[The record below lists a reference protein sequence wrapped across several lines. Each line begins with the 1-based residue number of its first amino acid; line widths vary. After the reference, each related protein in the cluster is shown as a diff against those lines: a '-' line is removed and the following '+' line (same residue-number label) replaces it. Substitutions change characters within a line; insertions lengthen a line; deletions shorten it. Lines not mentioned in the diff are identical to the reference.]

1 MHINSHSLPILQDRK
16 DINPRDPAIE
26 NAEDDEVQIVG
37 PTAAVMATATTT
49 TQKKRKAA
57 PKKKQHHK
65 DLQQAQEDAE
75 NAASDAVEIMK
86 DGTTEKAKKK
96 RAILRNQDLVAGIDA
111 MQGEILKNGQVAKS
125 MAASLEKALVASA
138 TSPSSKGLAKVSKVE
153 SHLSNL
159 REERRRMMDRGDP
172 QDEIDEITEEIT
184 EFSQMKRNLNK
195 KLFDAA
201 EN

>member
-1 MHINSHSLPILQDRK
+1 MNSHSLPILQDRK

-26 NAEDDEVQIVG
+26 NAEDDEVQIVA

-49 TQKKRKAA
+49 TKKKRKAA

-86 DGTTEKAKKK
+86 DDGTSDKAKKK

-172 QDEIDEITEEIT
+172 QDEIDEITEEIK
-184 EFSQMKRNLNK
+184 EFSKMKRNLNK

-201 EN
+201 GN

>member
-26 NAEDDEVQIVG
+26 NAEDDEVQIVA
-37 PTAAVMATATTT
+37 PTAAVMATASTTA
-49 TQKKRKAA
+49 QKKRKAA

-111 MQGEILKNGQVAKS
+111 MQGEILN
-125 MAASLEKALVASA
+125 
-138 TSPSSKGLAKVSKVE
+138 
-153 SHLSNL
+153 
-159 REERRRMMDRGDP
+159 RMDRWP
-172 QDEIDEITEEIT
+172 NQW
-184 EFSQMKRNLNK
+184 QLLLRRH
-195 KLFDAA
+195 
-201 EN
+201 